1 MSSHCTMGQYE
12 IWFSISDWSIIFF
25 VGKPAR
31 GTLNSIKALQNRY
44 IVFCFECS
52 DPLQCP
58 AFYK

>member
-1 MSSHCTMGQYE
+1 MGQYE

-44 IVFCFECS
+44 IVFCFECNY
-52 DPLQCP
+52 PLQCP